1 MKSILQILLPGIAIY
16 LIYTNLGLRWGILAF
31 LIYVLLAFIVK
42 RPDLLMVK
50 GAKRYKEDPQEGL
63 AIMEKALRTKRLKTD
78 YVLYYSFMCLKAGE
92 YDRAEEI
99 LDIAAHRKMSPDQSC
114 RATVNRSLLFWK
126 KGELEKAIS
135 ILEEQMKLGKDRSV
149 YGTLGQLLILS
160 GRLQRAMELNR
171 EAYTFDKYDEAI
183 VDNLA
188 LNYRLAGDL
197 DSSWNLYKEL
207 TGKRLGVPIP
217 YYNAGETL
225 YALGRKEEAR
235 DMMQNALGY
244 SFSSLAVISK
254 EEIEERMAQISA
266 EIEENEKN

>member
-16 LIYTNLGLRWGILAF
+16 LIYTILGLRWGILAF
-31 LIYVLLAFIVK
+31 LVYALIYCFIK
-42 RPDLLMVK
+42 RPDILMVK
-50 GAKRYKEDPQEGL
+50 GAKQYKADPEKGL
-63 AIMEKALRTKRLKTD
+63 AIMEKAMKTNRLKTD
-78 YVLYYSFMCLKAGE
+78 YVLYYSFVCLKAGE

-99 LDIAAHRKMSPDQSC
+99 LDAAAHRNMSPEQSC
-114 RATVNRSLLFWK
+114 RAAVNRSLLLWK
-126 KGELEKAIS
+126 RGDTPKAIS
-135 ILEEQMKLGKDRSV
+135 ILEEQLKLGKDRSV
-149 YGTLGQLLILS
+149 YGTLGQLLILN
-160 GRLQRAMELNR
+160 GQMQRAMELNR
-171 EAYTFDKYDEAI
+171 EAYVFDKYDEAI

-225 YALGRKEEAR
+225 YAMGRKEEAR

-244 SFSSLAVISK
+244 SFSSLAVISR

>member
-1 MKSILQILLPGIAIY
+1 MKSIVAILVPGLAIY
-16 LIYTNLGLRWGILAF
+16 LIYTNLGLRWG
-31 LIYVLLAFIVK
+31 LLALAAYLLISCFLK
-42 RPDLLMVK
+42 LPDILMIN
-50 GAKRYKEDPQEGL
+50 GAKQYKTDPEKGL
-63 AIMEKALRTKRLKTD
+63 ATMEKAFRTKRLKTD
-78 YVLYYSFMCLKAGE
+78 YILFYSFMCLKAGE

-99 LDIAAHRKMSPDQSC
+99 LNAASHKQMTAEQSC
-114 RATVNRSLLFWK
+114 RAAVNRALLLWK
-126 KGELEKAIS
+126 QGNIEKAIS
-135 ILEEQMKLGKDRSV
+135 ILEEQLKLGKDRSV
-149 YGTLGQLLILS
+149 YGTLGQLLLLN
-160 GRLQRAMELNR
+160 GQMQRAMELNQ

-217 YYNAGETL
+217 YYNCGETL
-225 YALGRKEEAR
+225 YALGRKEEAL

-244 SFSSLAVISK
+244 SFSNLAVVTR
-254 EEIEERMAQISA
+254 EEIEARMAEISA

>member
-1 MKSILQILLPGIAIY
+1 MKSILQILLPGIIIY
-16 LIYTNLGLRWGILAF
+16 LIYINLGLLYGALA
-31 LIYVLLAFIVK
+31 LAAYCLLYCFIK
-42 RPDLLMVK
+42 RPDLLMIK
-50 GAKRYKEDPQEGL
+50 GAKRYKNNPEEGL
-63 AIMEKALRTKRLKTD
+63 AVMEKALRTKRLKTD
-78 YVLYYSFMCLKAGE
+78 YVLYYSFMCLKAGK
-92 YDRAEEI
+92 YDRAAEI
-99 LDIAAHRKMSPDQSC
+99 LDMAAQRKMTPEQCC
-114 RATVNRSLLFWK
+114 RAAVNRSLLLWRQ
-126 KGELEKAIS
+126 GDMEKAIS
-135 ILEEQMKLGKDRSV
+135 ILEEQLKLGKDKSV

-160 GRLQRAMELNR
+160 GKLQRAMELNR
-171 EAYTFDKYDEAI
+171 EAYVFDKYDEAI

-225 YALGRKEEAR
+225 YAMGRKEEAR

-254 EEIEERMAQISA
+254 EEIEARMAEISA